1 MRGRGSK
8 RRGKVAG
15 LLAGCLCLGGCGWD
29 AGQGGPLLV
38 ATASQMGPVG
48 YRDPAGGISPDGR
61 LVAFTQGRS
70 VVVESLEGGGR
81 VTLGPAP
88 SQVRYL
94 HWLPGS
100 NRLAVHE
107 RSFDQREQWWTVYD
121 VETGAATPLWAG
133 ADGPEPGYPTT
144 GELLEMSWSADGSRV
159 AGVVREG
166 GRSRVWTFE
175 GDGEEGTVVA
185 EGARLSLPVF
195 SPSGDVACIERAD
208 GRQSLRFPCSESPV
222 SWLEGHEPYGHVA
235 FSPDGNVLY
244 YAAPDERGVLELWSR
259 PVGGGPATRLAS
271 HDRDAYGPTVARDG
285 SVLYKS
291 QDYMVSIWA
300 VEPGGGEPTQITAFQ
315 SETPTW
321 SPDGS
326 RVSFTFGRWRVA
338 TDDVNYPD
346 IDQHIGIVVVRDGP
360 PAAEPDEVVRNS
372 YSEDQGM
379 HWSPNGRWI
388 AYHSHIDG
396 TDDVYLIP
404 ADDPSAPRQ
413 ISFGGVETGWP
424 RWSPDGRWISY
435 PSEVY
440 DESGAKQGHLYVI
453 SADQE
458 TGRVGDQERVDMGDF
473 PHDVLQAEWMPD
485 SDRIVFEAAEGA
497 GRKGLYW
504 VSRRGGTPT
513 RFHEWSSDQVH
524 SGVSVSPDGDWVAYI
539 GPGARGFFQVFRVPF
554 GGGEAEQ
561 VTVDESQKTQP
572 SFAPGGDRLA
582 YTVFTYL
589 ARFYRIGGE

>member
-1 MRGRGSK
+1 M
-8 RRGKVAG
+8 
-15 LLAGCLCLGGCGWD
+15 
-29 AGQGGPLLV
+29 V

-61 LVAFTQGRS
+61 LVAYTQGRN
-70 VVVESLEGGGR
+70 VVVEALDGGERR
-81 VTLGPAP
+81 VLGPAP

-94 HWLPGS
+94 RWLPEGS
-100 NRLAVHE
+100 RLAVHE

-121 VETGAATPLWAG
+121 AGTGTAEPLWG
-133 ADGPEPGYPTT
+133 GSDGEPGSPTT
-144 GELLEMSWSADGSRV
+144 GSLLEMSWSTDGSRV
-159 AGVVREG
+159 AGVVRDA
-166 GRSRVWTFE
+166 GRSQVWTFSGNGE
-175 GDGEEGTVVA
+175 GGTVVA
-185 EGARLSLPVF
+185 EEGRLSLPVF
-195 SPSGDVACIERAD
+195 SPSGDVACIERAE
-208 GRQSLRFPCSESPV
+208 GRQSLRFPCAEGPV
-222 SWLEGHEPYGHVA
+222 SWLDGHEPYGHVA
-235 FSPDGNVLY
+235 FSPEGDVLY
-244 YAAPDERGVLELWSR
+244 YAAPGDDGVLELWAR
-259 PVGGGPATRLAS
+259 PVGGGDAERLAS
-271 HDRDAYGPTVARDG
+271 HARDAYGPTVTTDG

-291 QDYMVSIWA
+291 QDYMVSIWS
-300 VEPGGGEPTQITAFQ
+300 VSPEGGEAAQITAFQ

-346 IDQHIGIVVVRDGP
+346 IDQHIGIVTVRDGP
-360 PAAEPDEVVRNS
+360 PATEPDEVVRNS

-440 DESGAKQGHLYVI
+440 DESGAKQGHLYVL

-458 TGRVGDQERVDMGDF
+458 SGRVGEQQRVDMGDF

-497 GRKGLYW
+497 GQKALYW
-504 VSRRGGTPT
+504 VSRQGGAPT
-513 RFHEWSSDQVH
+513 RFHEWRSDQVH
-524 SGVSVSPDGDWVAYI
+524 SGVSVSPDGAWVAYI
-539 GPGARGFFQVFRVPF
+539 GPGAGGFFQVFRVPF
-554 GGGEAEQ
+554 GGGPAEQ
-561 VTVDESQKTQP
+561 VTLDESQKTQP
-572 SFAPGGDRLA
+572 SFAPVGDRVA

-589 ARFYRIGGE
+589 ARFYRIGD